1 MTPST
6 HSFFAASRQGL
17 VVVLLGLFGLGLA
30 IRLYDLTDLPL
41 DFHPTRQLLSALK
54 ARGMYY
60 QAAPE
65 VSDWQRQMALQQ
77 WKTKAEVEPE
87 VFERLVA
94 LTYRFTGEQLWVARA
109 YASLFWVLGG
119 IFLFLLVRDR
129 VSSDSAVM
137 VSAYYLFWPYAVS
150 ASRSF
155 QPDPLMVM
163 LILLFW
169 WAVARWADLSA
180 GASPEASRASWFL
193 ALLAGLLGG
202 LAIFIKFVAAFFV
215 IGAALGA
222 ALGRSRLRDLAHNA
236 QAWAM
241 AALGILPSGLY
252 LVYGV
257 VLHGF
262 LGRQFSGRF
271 IPALLLSPL
280 NYLQWATEANT
291 AAGGVMIMLA
301 AWSLFFARERRAR
314 LFLASLWGAYLL
326 FGLVFDYHIATHD
339 YYHLPLIPIVALSL
353 APLCD
358 WLAARLRELT
368 PHRAARLAAL
378 ALFFYGV
385 LSTAW
390 DIRNQMK
397 AVDYRP
403 QAAMWAEI
411 GERLGHR
418 SGVVALTQDYGSR
431 LAYWGWQNAEIWP
444 NSADLEYHTARGA
457 SLDFDLLFETLA
469 GSKGF
474 FLVSDFNELRRQ
486 PQLEQRLAAFAIY
499 AQGDGYVIY
508 DLNHLRSPQKP

>member
-1 MTPST
+1 MSENA
-6 HSFFAASRQGL
+6 FFAPRGL
-17 VVVLLGLFGLGLA
+17 LAIALALLFGLGLA

-60 QAAPE
+60 QTAPG
-65 VSDWQRQMALQQ
+65 VPDWQRQMALQQ
-77 WKTKAEVEPE
+77 WKTKTEVEPE
-87 VFERLVA
+87 LLERLVA
-94 LTYRFTGEQLWVARA
+94 LTYRFTGEQLWVARV
-109 YASLFWVLGG
+109 YSSLFWTIGG
-119 IFLFLLVRDR
+119 VFLFLLVRDLI
-129 VSSDSAVM
+129 STDSALI
-137 VSAYYLFWPYAVS
+137 VSAYYLLWPYAVS

-169 WAVARWADLSA
+169 WAVVRWADLSA
-180 GASPEASRASWFL
+180 TASPQAGKASWPF
-193 ALLAGLLGG
+193 ALLAGILGG

-222 ALGRSRLRDLAHNA
+222 ALGRFTLRDLLRNS

-241 AALGILPSGLY
+241 AALGILPSSLY
-252 LVYGV
+252 LFYGV

-271 IPALLLSPL
+271 LPVLLLSPL
-280 NYLQWATEANT
+280 NYLQWATEANA

-301 AWSLFFARERRAR
+301 AWSLFFVRQRSVR
-314 LFLASLWGAYLL
+314 LFLASLWVAYLL
-326 FGLVFDYHIATHD
+326 FGLVFNYHIATHD
-339 YYHLPLIPIVALSL
+339 YYHLPLIPIVAASL

-358 WLAARLRELT
+358 RLASRLHELT
-368 PHRAARLAAL
+368 PRRASRLAAL

-403 QAAMWAEI
+403 QAALWGEI

-444 NSADLEYHTARGA
+444 HSADLDYHTRRGA
-457 SLDFDLLFETLA
+457 PLDFNALFEALA

-474 FLVSDFNELRRQ
+474 FLVTDFAELKRQ
-486 PQLEQRLAAFAIY
+486 PQLEQRLAAYAIY
-499 AQGDGYVIY
+499 AQGNGYVIY
-508 DLNHLRSPQKP
+508 DLNRLRGPQKP